1 MESIWLLPIVIL
13 HSQSC
18 GMLLVIAAIVLLTTG
33 CSEGLPRAEV
43 HGKVTLDG
51 KPIPQGDIRFVP
63 TSGPVWSA
71 KITDGNYTTAGTKGA
86 PVGKLRV
93 EIQAFRTPPNFPSS
107 LPADG
112 SADGVPME
120 QYLPAKFNLE
130 SKLEMTIEPGATTV
144 EKNFDLTK

>member
-1 MESIWLLPIVIL
+1 MLSSDPIFRSYFCRV
-13 HSQSC
+13 S
-18 GMLLVIAAIVLLTTG
+18 LVIAAMLPLATG
-33 CSEGLPRAEV
+33 CNQGIPRAEV

-51 KPIPQGDIRFVP
+51 KPIPNGDIRFVP

-71 KITDGNYTTAGTKGA
+71 RIIDGNYATAGTKGV

-93 EIQAFRTPPNFPSS
+93 EIQAFRTPTIASS
-107 LPADG
+107 PAA
-112 SADGVPME
+112 ADTNNDAIPME

-130 SKLEMTIEPGATTV
+130 SKLEMTIEPGTTTV

>member
-1 MESIWLLPIVIL
+1 MLTRNRIL
-13 HSQSC
+13 NSC
-18 GMLLVIAAIVLLTTG
+18 LSSAPWIAALVLLAAG
-33 CSEGLPRAEV
+33 CSESGIPRAEV

-71 KITDGNYTTAGTKGA
+71 KIKDGIYTTAGTKGV
-86 PVGKLRV
+86 PVGQLRV
-93 EIQAFRTPPNFPSS
+93 EIQAFRTPPNFT

-112 SADGVPME
+112 SGDGIPME

-130 SKLEMTIEPGATTV
+130 SKLEMTIEPGASSV
-144 EKNFDLTK
+144 EKNFELTK